1 MSNNKLDVTTPD
13 YKLAGLQVDLL
24 QKIRNNKISMQELE
38 MFINMNPGKR
48 REFFGITLPEETF
61 TVGEVFQHRNKSL
74 IPQYFGDNFKSWMW
88 TPAQGKTL
96 TVPSSMNSP
105 KEYVLPKNMNDT
117 AIQKANGSA
126 SVDEDTFWAILYC
139 LIIKPELGKE
149 LLNYELRKDKVYI
162 IHVRVGDNVIAFYVY
177 WGGGEWNLVARSF
190 GSNDWSKDIVF
201 LYFATGS

>member
-1 MSNNKLDVTTPD
+1 MGKNLNPRKVLKL
-13 YKLAGLQVDLL
+13 YS
-24 QKIRNNKISMQELE
+24 KISEKLELK
-38 MFINMNPGKR
+38 FIENDFDYFQCIEKVFSMSEIKLK
-48 REFFGITLPEETF
+48 EIFGITLSEETF

-105 KEYVLPKNMNDT
+105 KEYVLPKKMNDT

-126 SVDEDTFWAILYC
+126 SVDEDTFWTILYC

-162 IHVRVGDNVIAFYVY
+162 IHVRVGGRVIAFRVY
-177 WGGGEWNLVARSF
+177 WDDDGWYLDADSF
-190 GSNDWSKDIVF
+190 DDGDWDEDVVF